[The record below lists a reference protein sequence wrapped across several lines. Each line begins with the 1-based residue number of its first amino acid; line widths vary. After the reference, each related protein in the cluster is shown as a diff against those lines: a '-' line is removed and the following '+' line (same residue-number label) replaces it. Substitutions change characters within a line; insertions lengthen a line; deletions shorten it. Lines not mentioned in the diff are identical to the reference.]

1 MSFSF
6 IAYNDSLKQCLTKSF
21 TTSFSRPNL
30 GLTGLN
36 QSQNVVFC
44 HFFVFG
50 LYAFLEIE
58 YDDSLRQCLTEVRL
72 MNKVFGA
79 QILTKRVKIGLEIR
93 FFAIF
98 SNLIY
103 YFSYDR
109 LELYITSSR
118 GKTQKKF
125 WDSKCEPEISFFSH
139 FLKIA
144 SLVFLDIAHDCSL
157 GQFLTS
163 SKVETSKQTFCGPN

>member
-21 TTSFSRPNL
+21 ITSFSRPNL

-36 QSQNVVFC
+36 QSQNVVFR
-44 HFFVFG
+44 HFFEFG

-72 MNKVFGA
+72 MKKVFGT
-79 QILTKRVKIGLEIR
+79 QILTKRAKIGPESR

-98 SNLIY
+98 SNLIH
-103 YFSYDR
+103 YFSF
-109 LELYITSSR
+109 ELHMMIDWNYI
-118 GKTQKKF
+118 
-125 WDSKCEPEISFFSH
+125 
-139 FLKIA
+139 
-144 SLVFLDIAHDCSL
+144 
-157 GQFLTS
+157 
-163 SKVETSKQTFCGPN
+163 